1 MTSTMETATAESR
14 ILLTD
19 EQLVDF
25 VINGYTIVETDLG
38 DEFNRNIFDQLEA
51 LPDNPGDAILEA
63 IPALNDVYAHPKVSG
78 ALASVLGPDYSMYQ
92 HRHCHRNM
100 PGTPSQMWHLDGG
113 AGASERNPE
122 HVRAVLAMY
131 YPQDVESNM
140 GPTALIPGT
149 HLFPSSA
156 DRMASYGN
164 FKNQVVATVRA
175 GSVLIVHYDI
185 WHAGTANTSS
195 NVRYMIKFLFNRMSE
210 STEPS
215 WDHVPEAAVALAP
228 RLQTAK
234 AAPVTRELAAL
245 EKTRRIAM
253 WNNLAGNTTFP
264 DEYFDRWKGPWPG

>member
-215 WDHVPEAAVALAP
+215 WDHAPEAAAALAP

-234 AAPVTRELAAL
+234 AAPVTRALAAL